1 MNGGLCSWRDKTCV
15 PPWMFVFSYCISLLF
30 HRSNRKV
37 FVGTFVIPFKITLM
51 CQICWKP
58 CLPLGLK
65 LVGWLFTE
73 KIAGYDSPSWWGSC
87 LSSHSEF
94 LEKELQWVTKG
105 GFSACLPV
113 WWHLYAFKQGSY
125 ALKLTGRCS
134 VNQTT
139 QITQGH
145 LPFCSRSLHRVSRSE
160 LMCE

>member
-73 KIAGYDSPSWWGSC
+73 KIAGYDSRA
-87 LSSHSEF
+87 
-94 LEKELQWVTKG
+94 G
-105 GFSACLPV
+105 GD
-113 WWHLYAFKQGSY
+113 
-125 ALKLTGRCS
+125 
-134 VNQTT
+134 
-139 QITQGH
+139 
-145 LPFCSRSLHRVSRSE
+145 RVSRATVNSWRKNYNE
-160 LMCE
+160 WQKGDFLLVSLFDGISMHSNKAPTHWSWQGDAVSTRPHKSHRVICLFVPVLYTESAALS

>member
-1 MNGGLCSWRDKTCV
+1 MNGGLCSWWDKTFM
-15 PPWMFVFSYCISLLF
+15 PPWMFVFSYCISPLF
-30 HRSNRKV
+30 HRPNRKV
-37 FVGTFVIPFKITLM
+37 FVGTFVIPFRITLM

-58 CLPLGLK
+58 CLPLGPETSRLAIYRENCWLWITE
-65 LVGWLFTE
+65 LV
-73 KIAGYDSPSWWGSC
+73 C

-94 LEKELQWVTKG
+94 LEKELQQVTKE

-145 LPFCSRSLHRVSRSE
+145 LPFVPVLYAESAALS
-160 LMCE
+160 